1 MRANGFDGWD
11 PQGLFDPTVEELQA
25 QLRSAMMIVGI
36 LVQKLGGKT
45 EISFGEL
52 QAIYH
57 YTLVR
62 TDAPDDPVMGF
73 AVQLTPPKG
82 EA

>member
-1 MRANGFDGWD
+1 MKGNGFDGWMPCD
-11 PQGLFDPTVEELQA
+11 EHEATVEELQA

-36 LVQKLGGKT
+36 LVQKLGGTT

-57 YTLVR
+57 YTLIR

-73 AVQLTPPKG
+73 AVRLTNP
-82 EA
+82 ES